1 MLYDNAPLVSVLSE
15 AYQLTGKERYRE
27 VIEETLDFV
36 NRELLHP
43 QGGFYSALDADS
55 EGEEGRFY
63 VWDIAEIRTV
73 LGESA
78 DIFCRYFDVTEK
90 GNWERKNILR
100 TLLPPGEFAAKEN
113 MSVQELKAIIDRGKD
128 LLLSERS
135 KRVRPLLDDKII
147 LGWNGLMNTACSKA
161 FMATGK
167 DEYRQLAI
175 ENMQFLLD
183 RFAAGDDNEFSHT
196 WKNDKAKYPA
206 FLDDYAFLIQAL
218 IQLQEVTG
226 DSGWLIKAKKLAQ
239 FVIDAFGEPATGLFY
254 FTSRVNRM

>member
-1 MLYDNAPLVSVLSE
+1 MLYDNALLVSVLSE
-15 AYQLTGKERYRE
+15 AYQLTTAKSDTGSDRGDIGFCKSGATPSPR
-27 VIEETLDFV
+27 
-36 NRELLHP
+36 
-43 QGGFYSALDADS
+43 GFYSALDADS

-226 DSGWLIKAKKLAQ
+226 DSGWLIKAKAC
-239 FVIDAFGEPATGLFY
+239 TGL
-254 FTSRVNRM
+254 S